1 MGLRGPLRLRRRNRP
16 RGATRNE
23 KPNTRERGAN
33 GGHSEAMSADTVVF
47 FVAGSPKPKG
57 SHRAFVVR
65 GRAVVAPASTGERAW
80 RDRVTDCARA
90 AMAGREPLEGP
101 VEIRL
106 EFFTLRPK
114 SHYRARKVRLANAE
128 TVSVT
133 VMRPGMQLRPTS
145 APDGDKLWR
154 SVGDALNG
162 VCYRDDRQVC
172 EAVVR
177 KRYTRAEQP
186 YCGVSV
192 TVGPFVGDE

>member
-1 MGLRGPLRLRRRNRP
+1 M
-16 RGATRNE
+16 T
-23 KPNTRERGAN
+23 
-33 GGHSEAMSADTVVF
+33 ADAVTF

-80 RDRVTDCARA
+80 RDRVTDCARM

-106 EFFTLRPK
+106 EFYTLRPK
-114 SHYRARKVRLANAE
+114 GHYRTRKG
-128 TVSVT
+128 VT
-133 VMRPGMQLRPTS
+133 ERRPGVQLRPTS

-177 KRYTRAEQP
+177 KRYTAPEQP
-186 YCGVSV
+186 YCGVRV
-192 TVGPFVGDE
+192 TVQTFDGEE